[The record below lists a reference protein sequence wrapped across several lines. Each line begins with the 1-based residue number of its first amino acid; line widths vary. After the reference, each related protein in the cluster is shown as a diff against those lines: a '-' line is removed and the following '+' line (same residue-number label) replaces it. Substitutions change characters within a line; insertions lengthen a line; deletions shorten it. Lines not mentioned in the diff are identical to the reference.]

1 MNSMSITKSHP
12 GCLPY
17 IRIYCIIGI
26 GISHD
31 PYQTHQHVFSTDNVK
46 HHRPRTKERFT
57 TFPPA
62 LVRSTPLSVRPTP
75 NLPTSTE
82 TLTLHSHIVMH
93 FHRAITPASAV
104 SDLLDAAIAFVHHR
118 AATGFADI
126 VIGPVGYHRI
136 GARALT
142 LTAEGQRLTW
152 GVLAVALVEVR
163 AWMDEPGRAYGIGSF
178 EIWVG
183 NVRVGDGGISVDA

>member
-1 MNSMSITKSHP
+1 MNSMSMTEKLPRLPSIHPKS
-12 GCLPY
+12 LQY
-17 IRIYCIIGI
+17 WN
-26 GISHD
+26 SHAS
-31 PYQTHQHVFSTDNVK
+31 YQTLQRDFSTDNVK
-46 HHRPRTKERFT
+46 HNPSPTKERFT

-62 LVRSTPLSVRPTP
+62 LVRSTPHSVRSTP

-82 TLTLHSHIVMH
+82 TLTLHSRIVMH

-126 VIGPVGYHRI
+126 VIGPVGYHRL

-142 LTAEGQRLTW
+142 LSAEGQRLTW

-183 NVRVGDGGISVDA
+183 NERFGDGGISVGA